1 MAQVTI
7 KKVEYSELDKCAE
20 LIRDSFNTVA
30 KEFGLTYQNC
40 PTNGAFI
47 KTSRLVSDW
56 NKGNLMFGL
65 YYDAILVG
73 FMELELTVSDVYT
86 LEKLAVH
93 PDFRHL
99 GYGTALLSYAGQIA
113 IENHISKISIGI
125 IEENTRL
132 KCWYHNHGFTH
143 TRTVHFEHLPFKV
156 GFMEQ
161 RI

>member
-1 MAQVTI
+1 MVQVAI
-7 KKVEYSELDKCAE
+7 KRVEYSELDKCAK
-20 LIRDSFNTVA
+20 LIRDSFSTVA
-30 KEFGLTYQNC
+30 EEFGLTCRNC

-47 KTSRLVSDW
+47 KTSRLVTDW

-65 YYDAILVG
+65 YHNTVLVG
-73 FMELELTVSDVYT
+73 FMELELTASDIYE

-99 GYGTALLSYAGQIA
+99 GYGTALLSYARQIA
-113 IENHISKISIGI
+113 MENHMSKISLGI

-132 KCWYHNHGFTH
+132 KCWYQNHGFMH
-143 TRTVHFEHLPFKV
+143 IRTVNFKHLPFIV

-161 RI
+161 KI